1 MNRKTLIRALAVVFA
16 TALTFGGTAYAGN
29 ANDGRPTVE
38 KSESLI
44 SPNGNLKLEFRL
56 QDGDKPRYK
65 LSYKDKV
72 VVDWSRMGF
81 QLNDSGLFDWFEL
94 ADVSR
99 STTDETWNP
108 VWGEESTIRNHYN
121 ELAVTLRQTSSD
133 RRMVVRF
140 RLFDDGLG
148 FRYEFPDQNNLVY
161 FVISDELTDFSMT
174 CDHTAWWIPGDY
186 DTQEYDYTRSRLSE
200 IRRLME
206 ASITD
211 NLSQTSFS
219 PTGVQTSLQL
229 KTDDGI
235 YMNIHEA
242 ALVNYP
248 AMHLDLDDKNMVFH
262 AHLTPSPT
270 GEKAYMQT
278 PCTTPWRTIIVSD
291 DARDILASRITLN
304 LNEPCKI
311 EDTSW
316 IHPCKY
322 VGV

>member
-121 ELAVTLRQTSSD
+121 ELAVNLRQTSSD
-133 RRMVVRF
+133 DSQAEGEHRK
-140 RLFDDGLG
+140 
-148 FRYEFPDQNNLVY
+148 
-161 FVISDELTDFSMT
+161 
-174 CDHTAWWIPGDY
+174 
-186 DTQEYDYTRSRLSE
+186 TQ
-200 IRRLME
+200 
-206 ASITD
+206 
-211 NLSQTSFS
+211 
-219 PTGVQTSLQL
+219 SL
-229 KTDDGI
+229 
-235 YMNIHEA
+235 
-242 ALVNYP
+242 
-248 AMHLDLDDKNMVFH
+248 
-262 AHLTPSPT
+262 
-270 GEKAYMQT
+270 
-278 PCTTPWRTIIVSD
+278 
-291 DARDILASRITLN
+291 
-304 LNEPCKI
+304 
-311 EDTSW
+311 
-316 IHPCKY
+316 
-322 VGV
+322 

>member
-65 LSYKDKV
+65 LSSLDKV

-161 FVISDELTDFSMT
+161 FVISDELTDFSK
-174 CDHTAWWIPGDY
+174 IG
-186 DTQEYDYTRSRLSE
+186 R
-200 IRRLME
+200 
-206 ASITD
+206 ASCRER
-211 NLSQTSFS
+211 
-219 PTGVQTSLQL
+219 V
-229 KTDDGI
+229 
-235 YMNIHEA
+235 
-242 ALVNYP
+242 
-248 AMHLDLDDKNMVFH
+248 
-262 AHLTPSPT
+262 
-270 GEKAYMQT
+270 
-278 PCTTPWRTIIVSD
+278 
-291 DARDILASRITLN
+291 
-304 LNEPCKI
+304 
-311 EDTSW
+311 
-316 IHPCKY
+316 
-322 VGV
+322 